1 MEHPGSENLI
11 PLSSR
16 SSDELREMRV
26 KGGINSGIARRRKK
40 TYMELAEIIGT
51 QKVSE
56 ENGRKL
62 KKLGLT
68 NGDQTNDAL
77 AVARIFLG
85 AQQGNPKMTEL
96 WLKLRG
102 EMPKE
107 ESNVNM
113 TVSEGNQVI
122 AYVPD
127 DGREPHGDN

>member
-1 MEHPGSENLI
+1 MNVGNLI
-11 PLSSR
+11 PFDRLTESQQREIR
-16 SSDELREMRV
+16 S
-26 KGGINSGIARRRKK
+26 KGGRASVEAKRRKK
-40 TYMELAEIIGT
+40 TYAELAEIIGT

-62 KKLGLT
+62 KKLGVT

-85 AQQGNPKMTEL
+85 MQAGNPKMTEL

-107 ESNVNM
+107 VTDVNM
-113 TVSEGNQVI
+113 NVSNEPKVI
-122 AYVPD
+122 LEDFD
-127 DGREPHGDN
+127 DGRGGYE

>member
-1 MEHPGSENLI
+1 MAQEDLI
-11 PLSSR
+11 PLNR
-16 SSDELREMRV
+16 RTKDEQKEIARQ
-26 KGGINSGIARRRKK
+26 GGIASGAARRRKK
-40 TYMELAEIIGT
+40 TYAELAEIIGT

-62 KKLGLT
+62 KKLGVT

-85 AQQGNPKMTEL
+85 MQAGNPKMTEL

-107 ESNVNM
+107 VTDVNM
-113 TVSEGNQVI
+113 NVSGEAQVTI
-122 AYVPD
+122 YLPEKD
-127 DGREPHGDN
+127 PEPE

>member
-1 MEHPGSENLI
+1 MAQEDLI
-11 PLSSR
+11 PLNR
-16 SSDELREMRV
+16 RTKDEQKEIARQ
-26 KGGINSGIARRRKK
+26 GGIASGAARRRKK
-40 TYMELAEIIGT
+40 TYAELAEIIGT

-62 KKLGLT
+62 KKLGVT

-85 AQQGNPKMTEL
+85 MQNGNPKMTEL

-107 ESNVNM
+107 VTDVNM
-113 TVSEGNQVI
+113 NVSGEAQVTI
-122 AYVPD
+122 YLPEKD
-127 DGREPHGDN
+127 PEPE

>member
-1 MEHPGSENLI
+1 MNEGNLI
-11 PLSSR
+11 PFDRLTESQQREIR
-16 SSDELREMRV
+16 S
-26 KGGINSGIARRRKK
+26 KGGRASVEAKRRKK
-40 TYMELAEIIGT
+40 TYAELAEIIGT

-62 KKLGLT
+62 KKLGVT

-85 AQQGNPKMTEL
+85 MQAGNPKMTEL

-107 ESNVNM
+107 VTDVNM
-113 TVSEGNQVI
+113 NVSNEPRVI
-122 AYVPD
+122 LEDFD
-127 DGREPHGDN
+127 DGRGGYE

>member
-1 MEHPGSENLI
+1 MMNEGNLI
-11 PLSSR
+11 PFDRLTESQQREIR
-16 SSDELREMRV
+16 S
-26 KGGINSGIARRRKK
+26 KGGRASVEAKRRKK
-40 TYMELAEIIGT
+40 TYAELAEIIGT

-62 KKLGLT
+62 KKLGVA

-85 AQQGNPKMTEL
+85 MQAGNPKMTEL

-107 ESNVNM
+107 VTDVNM
-113 TVSEGNQVI
+113 SVSNEPKVI
-122 AYVPD
+122 LEDYD
-127 DGREPHGDN
+127 DGRGGYE

>member
-1 MEHPGSENLI
+1 MNEGNLI
-11 PLSSR
+11 PFDRLTESQQREIR
-16 SSDELREMRV
+16 S
-26 KGGINSGIARRRKK
+26 KGGRASAEAKKRKK
-40 TYMELAEIIGT
+40 TYAELAEIIGT

-62 KKLGLT
+62 KKLGVT

-85 AQQGNPKMTEL
+85 MQAGNPKMTEL

-107 ESNVNM
+107 VTDVNM
-113 TVSEGNQVI
+113 NVSGEAQVTI
-122 AYVPD
+122 YLPEKD
-127 DGREPHGDN
+127 PEPE

>member
-1 MEHPGSENLI
+1 MNEGNLI
-11 PLSSR
+11 PFDRLTESQQREIR
-16 SSDELREMRV
+16 S
-26 KGGINSGIARRRKK
+26 KGGRASVEAKRRKK
-40 TYMELAEIIGT
+40 TYAELAEIIGT

-62 KKLGLT
+62 KKLGVT

-85 AQQGNPKMTEL
+85 MQAGNPKMTEL

-107 ESNVNM
+107 VTDVNM
-113 TVSEGNQVI
+113 SVSNEPRVI
-122 AYVPD
+122 LEDFD
-127 DGREPHGDN
+127 DGRGGYE

>member
-1 MEHPGSENLI
+1 MERPGSENLI
-11 PLSSR
+11 PFR
-16 SSDELREMRV
+16 SEEEAREKGRI
-26 KGGINSGIARRRKK
+26 GGINSGISRRRKK
-40 TYMELAEIIGT
+40 TYAELAEIIGT

-62 KKLGLT
+62 KKLGVT

-85 AQQGNPKMTEL
+85 MQAGNPKMTEL

-107 ESNVNM
+107 VTDVNM
-113 TVSEGNQVI
+113 SVSNEPKVI
-122 AYVPD
+122 LEDYD
-127 DGREPHGDN
+127 DGRGGYE

>member
-1 MEHPGSENLI
+1 MAQEDLI
-11 PLSSR
+11 PLNQR
-16 SSDELREMRV
+16 TKDEQKEIARQ
-26 KGGINSGIARRRKK
+26 GGIASGAARRRKK
-40 TYMELAEIIGT
+40 TYAELAEIIGT

-62 KKLGLT
+62 KKLGVT

-85 AQQGNPKMTEL
+85 MQAGNPKMTEL

-107 ESNVNM
+107 VTDVNM
-113 TVSEGNQVI
+113 NVSGEAQVTI
-122 AYVPD
+122 YLPEKD
-127 DGREPHGDN
+127 PEPE

>member
-1 MEHPGSENLI
+1 MAREDLI
-11 PLSSR
+11 PFDQR
-16 SSDELREMRV
+16 TEDEQKKIARQ
-26 KGGINSGIARRRKK
+26 GGIASGVARRRKK
-40 TYMELAEIIGT
+40 TYAELAEIIGT

-62 KKLGLT
+62 KKLGVT

-85 AQQGNPKMTEL
+85 MQAGNPKMTEL

-107 ESNVNM
+107 VTDVNM
-113 TVSEGNQVI
+113 SVSNEPKVI
-122 AYVPD
+122 LEDYD
-127 DGREPHGDN
+127 DGRGGYE

>member
-1 MEHPGSENLI
+1 MAQEDLI
-11 PLSSR
+11 PLNQR
-16 SSDELREMRV
+16 TKDEQKAIARQ
-26 KGGINSGIARRRKK
+26 GGIASGAARRRKK
-40 TYMELAEIIGT
+40 TYAELAEIIGT

-62 KKLGLT
+62 KKLGVT

-85 AQQGNPKMTEL
+85 MQAGNPKMTEL

-107 ESNVNM
+107 VTDVNM
-113 TVSEGNQVI
+113 SVSNEPKVI
-122 AYVPD
+122 LEDFD
-127 DGREPHGDN
+127 DGRGGYE

>member
-1 MEHPGSENLI
+1 MNEGNLI
-11 PLSSR
+11 PFDRLTESQQREIR
-16 SSDELREMRV
+16 S
-26 KGGINSGIARRRKK
+26 KGGRASVEAKRRKK
-40 TYMELAEIIGT
+40 TYAELAEIIGT

-62 KKLGLT
+62 KKLGVT

-85 AQQGNPKMTEL
+85 MQTGNPKMTEL

-107 ESNVNM
+107 VTDVNM
-113 TVSEGNQVI
+113 SVSNEPKVI
-122 AYVPD
+122 LEDFD
-127 DGREPHGDN
+127 DGRGGYE

>member
-1 MEHPGSENLI
+1 MERPGSENLI
-11 PLSSR
+11 PLSER

-26 KGGINSGIARRRKK
+26 KGGINSGISRRRKK
-40 TYMELAEIIGT
+40 TYAELAEIIGT

-62 KKLGLT
+62 KKLGVT

-85 AQQGNPKMTEL
+85 MQNGNPKMTEL

-107 ESNVNM
+107 VTDVNM
-113 TVSEGNQVI
+113 NVSGEAQVTI
-122 AYVPD
+122 YLPEKD
-127 DGREPHGDN
+127 PEPE

>member
-1 MEHPGSENLI
+1 MERPGSENLI
-11 PLSSR
+11 PLSAR
-16 SSDELREMRV
+16 SSEELREMRV
-26 KGGINSGIARRRKK
+26 KGGIKSGEARRRKK
-40 TYMELAEIIGT
+40 TYAELAEIIGT

-62 KKLGLT
+62 KKLGVT

-85 AQQGNPKMTEL
+85 MQNGNPKMTEL

-107 ESNVNM
+107 VTDVNM
-113 TVSEGNQVI
+113 NVSGEAQVTI
-122 AYVPD
+122 YLPEKD
-127 DGREPHGDN
+127 PEPE

>member
-1 MEHPGSENLI
+1 MAQEDLI
-11 PLSSR
+11 PLNQR
-16 SSDELREMRV
+16 TKDEQKEIARQ
-26 KGGINSGIARRRKK
+26 GGIASGAARRRKK
-40 TYMELAEIIGT
+40 TYAELAEIIGT

-62 KKLGLT
+62 KKLGVT

-85 AQQGNPKMTEL
+85 MQNGNPKMTEL

-107 ESNVNM
+107 ITDVNINSAP
-113 TVSEGNQVI
+113 TISINF
-122 AYVPD
+122 PD
-127 DGREPHGDN
+127 DGRGGYE

>member
-1 MEHPGSENLI
+1 MAQEDLI
-11 PLSSR
+11 PLNQR
-16 SSDELREMRV
+16 TKDEQKEIARQ
-26 KGGINSGIARRRKK
+26 GGIASGVARRRKK
-40 TYMELAEIIGT
+40 TYAELAEIIGT

-62 KKLGLT
+62 KKLGVT

-85 AQQGNPKMTEL
+85 MQNGNPKMTEL

-107 ESNVNM
+107 ETNLNISNAPTINI
-113 TVSEGNQVI
+113 NF
-122 AYVPD
+122 PD
-127 DGREPHGDN
+127 DGRGGYE

>member
-11 PLSSR
+11 PLSDR

-26 KGGINSGIARRRKK
+26 KGGVNSGIARRRKK
-40 TYMELAEIIGT
+40 TYAELAEIIGT
-51 QKVSE
+51 QKVSD
-56 ENGRKL
+56 ENGKKL
-62 KKLGLT
+62 KRLGVT

-85 AQQGNPKMTEL
+85 MQNGNPKMTEL

-107 ESNVNM
+107 ETNVNM
-113 TVSEGNQVI
+113 NVSGGMQVGI
-122 AYVPD
+122 YLPEKD
-127 DGREPHGDN
+127 PEPE

>member
-1 MEHPGSENLI
+1 MAQEDLI
-11 PLSSR
+11 PFNKR
-16 SSDELREMRV
+16 TEDEQRNIARQ
-26 KGGINSGIARRRKK
+26 GGIASGAARRRKK
-40 TYMELAEIIGT
+40 TYAELAEIIGT

-62 KKLGLT
+62 KKLGVT

-85 AQQGNPKMTEL
+85 MQNGNPKMTEL

-107 ESNVNM
+107 VTDVNM
-113 TVSEGNQVI
+113 NVSGEAQVTI
-122 AYVPD
+122 YLPEKD
-127 DGREPHGDN
+127 PEPE

>member
-1 MEHPGSENLI
+1 MNEGNLI
-11 PLSSR
+11 PFDRLTESQQREIR
-16 SSDELREMRV
+16 S
-26 KGGINSGIARRRKK
+26 KGGRASVEAKRRKK
-40 TYMELAEIIGT
+40 TYAELAEIIGT

-62 KKLGLT
+62 KKLGVP

-85 AQQGNPKMTEL
+85 MQTGNPKMTEL

-107 ESNVNM
+107 ITDVNM
-113 TVSEGNQVI
+113 SVSNEPKVI
-122 AYVPD
+122 LEDFD
-127 DGREPHGDN
+127 DGRGGYE

>member
-1 MEHPGSENLI
+1 MAQEDLI
-11 PLSSR
+11 PFDQR
-16 SSDELREMRV
+16 TEDERKKLARQ
-26 KGGINSGIARRRKK
+26 GGIASGAARRRKK
-40 TYMELAEIIGT
+40 TYAELAEIIGT

-62 KKLGLT
+62 KKLGVA

-85 AQQGNPKMTEL
+85 MQAGNPKMTEL

-107 ESNVNM
+107 VTDVNM
-113 TVSEGNQVI
+113 SVSNEPKVI
-122 AYVPD
+122 LEDFD
-127 DGREPHGDN
+127 DGRGGYE

>member
-1 MEHPGSENLI
+1 MAQEDLI
-11 PLSSR
+11 PLNQR
-16 SSDELREMRV
+16 TKDEQKEIARQ
-26 KGGINSGIARRRKK
+26 GGIASGAARRRKK
-40 TYMELAEIIGT
+40 TYAELAEIIGT

-62 KKLGLT
+62 KKLGVT

-85 AQQGNPKMTEL
+85 MQAGNPKMTEL

-107 ESNVNM
+107 VTDVNM
-113 TVSEGNQVI
+113 SVSNEPKVI
-122 AYVPD
+122 LEDYD
-127 DGREPHGDN
+127 DGRGGYE

>member
-1 MEHPGSENLI
+1 MAQEDLI
-11 PLSSR
+11 PLNQR
-16 SSDELREMRV
+16 TKDEQKEIARQ
-26 KGGINSGIARRRKK
+26 GGIASGVARRRKK
-40 TYMELAEIIGT
+40 TYAELAEIIGT

-62 KKLGLT
+62 KKLGVT

-85 AQQGNPKMTEL
+85 MQSGNPKMTEL

-107 ESNVNM
+107 VTDVNM
-113 TVSEGNQVI
+113 NVSGTMQVGI
-122 AYVPD
+122 YLPEKD
-127 DGREPHGDN
+127 PEPE

>member
-1 MEHPGSENLI
+1 MAQEDLI
-11 PLSSR
+11 PLNQR
-16 SSDELREMRV
+16 TKDEQKEIARQ
-26 KGGINSGIARRRKK
+26 GGIASGAARRRKK
-40 TYMELAEIIGT
+40 TYAELAEIIGT

-62 KKLGLT
+62 KKLGVT

-85 AQQGNPKMTEL
+85 MQNGNPKMTEL

-107 ESNVNM
+107 ETNLNISNAPTINI
-113 TVSEGNQVI
+113 NF
-122 AYVPD
+122 PD
-127 DGREPHGDN
+127 DGRGGYE